1 MIHVP
6 EKNADGA
13 GRILILGLGAS
24 GFGAAELALRDGLD
38 VWVADTCAGNAQQE
52 RADILSGRGATVL
65 LDWTPAM
72 SAPPAAQIVISPGI
86 SPNSPLGRLAEA
98 ADCPVLSELEW
109 GYRHCQCPILA
120 VTGTNGK
127 TTTVEMTAHCLTQAG
142 WTAPVAGNIGI
153 PLSQAARKS
162 AAAACL
168 VVEVSS
174 YQLERVDRF
183 RPLAS
188 AFLNLSADHLD
199 RYPTI
204 AEYASAK
211 SRLLQQ
217 SDGARAVVIR
227 QDLQSN
233 PWVAPHLVPL
243 SERLITFSTTDAG
256 ASLFLNHGQIFRRSP
271 EDGQAP
277 TALLS
282 VDALRAAGRHN
293 TENAMAALALCEAAG
308 LPSAEAA
315 RHLQTYV
322 PSAHRMEVVSAGN
335 GIRVINDSKS
345 TNPDSLARALEAV
358 GESASPRILLIA
370 GGLDKNLDFS
380 PLSELVRTTV
390 RQAFLI
396 GAARHRLAQLWRGT
410 VSCSCCQSMES
421 AVNAA
426 LDVSRSGDTVLL
438 SPGCASQD
446 MFANYAERGTVF
458 SDFARRRLS
467 E

>member
-1 MIHVP
+1 MLHVLK
-6 EKNADGA
+6 KNADGA
-13 GRILILGLGAS
+13 RRILILGLGAS
-24 GFGAAELALRDGLD
+24 GFAAAELALRDGLD
-38 VWVADTCAGNAQQE
+38 VWVADSGAGSAQQE
-52 RADILSGRGATVL
+52 RAAILSERGATVR

-86 SPNSPLGRLAEA
+86 SPDSALGQLAET

-109 GYRHCQCPILA
+109 GYRHCQCPVLA

-127 TTTVEMTAHCLTQAG
+127 TTTVEMVAHCLTQAG
-142 WTAPVAGNIGI
+142 WTAPAAGNIGI

-162 AAAACL
+162 AGASCL

-174 YQLERVDRF
+174 YQLERVERF
-183 RPLAS
+183 APLAS

-204 AEYASAK
+204 AEYARAK
-211 SRLLQQ
+211 SQLLQQ
-217 SDGARAVVIR
+217 SVDSRAVVLR
-227 QDLQSN
+227 EDLRSN
-233 PWVAPHLVPL
+233 PWLTPHLAAL
-243 SERLITFSTTDAG
+243 SDRLVTFSTTDSAAG
-256 ASLFLNHGQIFRRSP
+256 FFLDRGRIVRHSTGT
-271 EDGQAP
+271 GQAP
-277 TALLS
+277 TDLLS
-282 VDALRAAGRHN
+282 VDTLRVAGKHN
-293 TENAMAALALCEAAG
+293 IENAMAALALCEAAG
-308 LPSAEAA
+308 LPVTQAA

-322 PSAHRMEVVSAGN
+322 PSSHRLEIVSADH

-345 TNPDSLARALEAV
+345 TNPNSLARALETV
-358 GESASPRILLIA
+358 GDSASPRILLIA

-380 PLSELVRTTV
+380 SLSELLQATV

-396 GAARHRLAQLWRGT
+396 GTARYRLARLWRGT
-410 VSCSCCQSMES
+410 VPCRCCQSLES
-421 AVNAA
+421 AVKAA
-426 LDVSRSGDTVLL
+426 LDVSRPGDTVLL

-458 SDFARRRLS
+458 SNFARRRIL